1 MRIFTNILLV
11 LFPFILG
18 AQNILYTMPA
28 EDTPHEATWLQWPH
42 NNTFP
47 PFHISDNESAFVE
60 ITAALVASE
69 RVNIVVYDTIEENRV
84 EQVLVDVLGRKVKED
99 SKQLLF
105 YIFENGS
112 VEKKIQIID

>member
-1 MRIFTNILLV
+1 MMRIFIILLLV
-11 LFPFILG
+11 LFPFILD

-28 EDTPHEATWLQWPH
+28 EYDPLNLHATAVEEQNTNKQLLQ
-42 NNTFP
+42 
-47 PFHISDNESAFVE
+47 I
-60 ITAALVASE
+60 
-69 RVNIVVYDTIEENRV
+69 
-84 EQVLVDVLGRKVKED
+84 VDVLGRKVKED